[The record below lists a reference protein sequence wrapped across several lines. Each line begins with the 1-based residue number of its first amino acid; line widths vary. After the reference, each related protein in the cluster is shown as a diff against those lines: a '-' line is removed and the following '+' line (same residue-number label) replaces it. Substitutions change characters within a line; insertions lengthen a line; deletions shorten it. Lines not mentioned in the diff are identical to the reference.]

1 MIAFILT
8 ILVMPLVLKFIK
20 RLLGLGKKS
29 VDSLFDKIEE
39 KL

>member
-1 MIAFILT
+1 MITFLLT
-8 ILVMPLVLKFIK
+8 ILVTPLVFRFIK

-29 VDSLFDKIEE
+29 VDSLFDKIED